1 MNKPKIIATFPLTTI
16 LIIVSFIAAL
26 LCTGC
31 SGSDNLAG
39 TAEEPNELAYQDQ
52 PISSS
57 KEPDAQI
64 SSSSERVK
72 NSSSS
77 SEKASSSSSSK
88 EPAKPK
94 SSSSVKD
101 NDRPDTS
108 SSAPASSSSSEK
120 PPQGIQPPDEN
131 DKSSS
136 SSVPSSSSF
145 KDPGD
150 GDTHSPPQS
159 STPENPLSLSDYI
172 AIFGLEDMPFDTT
185 VMASI
190 ATKEDTSSPQQP
202 PAAQTSEFDRI
213 GVHQFV
219 KQNIYALSDLFPI
232 AAKQYKELAAAIA
245 NDSAECGL
253 YLLNIRGSS
262 ENVGHLL
269 TKVTPDSMTVVD
281 IVAPNCMTNTNGKL
295 VRFLFSYCGDMSR
308 DPEIVRTSV
317 ISDVPMNKCPD
328 RLTGNEW
335 VK

>member
-1 MNKPKIIATFPLTTI
+1 MNKLKIFFA
-16 LIIVSFIAAL
+16 SFAMVL

-31 SGSDNLAG
+31 SESDKLAG

-52 PISSS
+52 ESSSSEKPDTLESSSS
-57 KEPDAQI
+57 KQVKS
-64 SSSSERVK
+64 SSSSER
-72 NSSSS
+72 
-77 SEKASSSSSSK
+77 EKSSSSSSK
-88 EPAKPK
+88 EPDKPK
-94 SSSSVKD
+94 SSSSSKA
-101 NDRPDTS
+101 PEKPGTS

-150 GDTHSPPQS
+150 GDTHTPPQS
-159 STPENPLSLSDYI
+159 STPENPPSLSDYI

-219 KQNIYALSDLFPI
+219 KQNIYALQDLFPI
-232 AAKQYKELAAAIA
+232 AAKQYKELATAIA

-269 TKVTPDSMTVVD
+269 TNVTPDSMTVVD

-295 VRFLFSYCGDMSR
+295 VRFLFSYCGDVNS

-317 ISDVPMNKCPD
+317 TSDVPTKQCPD
-328 RLTGNEW
+328 RLTGSEW

>member
-1 MNKPKIIATFPLTTI
+1 MKKLKIFFA
-16 LIIVSFIAAL
+16 SFAMVL
-26 LCTGC
+26 LCSGC
-31 SGSDNLAG
+31 SESDKLAG

-52 PISSS
+52 ESSSSEKPDTLESSSS
-57 KEPDAQI
+57 KQVKSS
-64 SSSSERVK
+64 SSSSERAK
-72 NSSSS
+72 
-77 SEKASSSSSSK
+77 SSSSSSL

-94 SSSSVKD
+94 SSSSSKD
-101 NDRPDTS
+101 DEKPATS
-108 SSAPASSSSSEK
+108 SSTPASSSSSEK

-150 GDTHSPPQS
+150 GDTHTPPQS
-159 STPENPLSLSDYI
+159 STPENPPSLSDYI
-172 AIFGLEDMPFDTT
+172 AIFGLEDKPFDTT

-219 KQNIYALSDLFPI
+219 KQNIYALQDLFPI
-232 AAKQYKELAAAIA
+232 AAKQYKELATAIA

-269 TKVTPDSMTVVD
+269 TNVTPDSMTVVD

-295 VRFLFSYCGDMSR
+295 VRFLFSYCGDVNS

-317 ISDVPMNKCPD
+317 TSDVPTKQCPD
-328 RLTGNEW
+328 RLTGSEW

>member
-1 MNKPKIIATFPLTTI
+1 MKKLKIFFA
-16 LIIVSFIAAL
+16 SFAMVL

-31 SGSDNLAG
+31 SESDKLAG

-52 PISSS
+52 ESSSSEKPDTLESSSS
-57 KEPDAQI
+57 KQVKS
-64 SSSSERVK
+64 SSSSER
-72 NSSSS
+72 
-77 SEKASSSSSSK
+77 EKSSSSSSK
-88 EPAKPK
+88 EPDKPK
-94 SSSSVKD
+94 SSSSSKA
-101 NDRPDTS
+101 PEKPETS
-108 SSAPASSSSSEK
+108 SSAPGSSSSSEK

-150 GDTHSPPQS
+150 GDTHTPPQS
-159 STPENPLSLSDYI
+159 STPENPPSLSDYI

-219 KQNIYALSDLFPI
+219 KQNIYALQDLFPI
-232 AAKQYKELAAAIA
+232 AAKQYKKLADAIA

-269 TKVTPDSMTVVD
+269 TNVTPDSMTVVD

-295 VRFLFSYCGDMSR
+295 VRFLFSYCGDVNS

-317 ISDVPMNKCPD
+317 TSAVPTKQCPD
-328 RLTGNEW
+328 RLTGSEW

>member
-1 MNKPKIIATFPLTTI
+1 MNKLKIFFA
-16 LIIVSFIAAL
+16 SFAMVL

-31 SGSDNLAG
+31 SESDKLAG

-52 PISSS
+52 ESSSS
-57 KEPDAQI
+57 KEPDTLI

-72 NSSSS
+72 SSSSS
-77 SEKASSSSSSK
+77 SEKTSSSSSSQ
-88 EPAKPK
+88 EPVKPK
-94 SSSSVKD
+94 SSSSVVD
-101 NDRPDTS
+101 NGKPGTS

-159 STPENPLSLSDYI
+159 STPENPPSLSDYI

-202 PAAQTSEFDRI
+202 PAAQTSEFDGI

-232 AAKQYKELAAAIA
+232 AAKQYKELVNAIA
-245 NDSAECGL
+245 SDSAECGL

-269 TKVTPDSMTVVD
+269 TNVTPDSMTVVD

-295 VRFLFSYCGDMSR
+295 VRFLFSYCGDVDR

-317 ISDVPMNKCPD
+317 TSDIPANRCPD
-328 RLTGNEW
+328 KLMGSEW

>member
-1 MNKPKIIATFPLTTI
+1 MNKLKIFFA
-16 LIIVSFIAAL
+16 SFAMVL

-31 SGSDNLAG
+31 SESDKLAG

-52 PISSS
+52 ESSSS
-57 KEPDAQI
+57 KEPDSLI
-64 SSSSERVK
+64 SSSSERIK
-72 NSSSS
+72 
-77 SEKASSSSSSK
+77 SSSSSSK
-88 EPAKPK
+88 GPAKPK
-94 SSSSVKD
+94 SSSSVVD
-101 NDRPDTS
+101 NDKTGTS
-108 SSAPASSSSSEK
+108 SSAPASCSSSEL
-120 PPQGIQPPDEN
+120 PPEGINPPDGN
-131 DKSSS
+131 DEGKSSS

-150 GDTHSPPQS
+150 GDTHTPPQS
-159 STPENPLSLSDYI
+159 STPDKPYTLSEYI

-185 VMASI
+185 VMASV

-202 PAAQTSEFDRI
+202 PAAQTTEFDGI

-219 KQNIYALSDLFPI
+219 KQNIYALNELFPV

-269 TKVTPDSMTVVD
+269 TKVTPGSMTVVD

-295 VRFLFSYCGDMSR
+295 VRFLFSYCGDVDR
-308 DPEIVRTSV
+308 DPEITRTSV
-317 ISDVPMNKCPD
+317 TSDVPMKQCPD
-328 RLTGNEW
+328 KLTGSEW

>member
-1 MNKPKIIATFPLTTI
+1 MNKLKIFFA
-16 LIIVSFIAAL
+16 SFAMVL

-31 SGSDNLAG
+31 SESDKLAG

-52 PISSS
+52 ESSSSEKPDTLESSSS
-57 KEPDAQI
+57 KQVKSS
-64 SSSSERVK
+64 SSSSERAK
-72 NSSSS
+72 
-77 SEKASSSSSSK
+77 SSSSSSQ

-94 SSSSVKD
+94 SSSSVVD
-101 NDRPDTS
+101 NDKPGTS

-150 GDTHSPPQS
+150 GDTHTPPQS
-159 STPENPLSLSDYI
+159 STPENPPSLSDYI

-219 KQNIYALSDLFPI
+219 KQNIYALQDLFPI
-232 AAKQYKELAAAIA
+232 AAKQYKELATAIA

-269 TKVTPDSMTVVD
+269 TNVTPDSMTVVD

-295 VRFLFSYCGDMSR
+295 VRFLFSYCGDVNS

-317 ISDVPMNKCPD
+317 TSDIPTKQCPD
-328 RLTGNEW
+328 RLTGSEW

>member
-16 LIIVSFIAAL
+16 LIIASFIAAL

-64 SSSSERVK
+64 SSSSERTK
-72 NSSSS
+72 
-77 SEKASSSSSSK
+77 KSSSSSSK

-94 SSSSVKD
+94 SSSSSKAPEK
-101 NDRPDTS
+101 PDTS

-150 GDTHSPPQS
+150 GDTHTPPQS
-159 STPENPLSLSDYI
+159 STPENPPSLSDYI

-190 ATKEDTSSPQQP
+190 ATKEETSSPQQP

-232 AAKQYKELAAAIA
+232 AAKQYKELATAIA

-269 TKVTPDSMTVVD
+269 TNVTPDSMTVVD
-281 IVAPNCMTNTNGKL
+281 IVAPNCVTNTNGKL
-295 VRFLFSYCGDMSR
+295 VRFLFSYCGDVNS

-317 ISDVPMNKCPD
+317 TSDVPTKQCPD
-328 RLTGNEW
+328 RLTGSEW

>member
-1 MNKPKIIATFPLTTI
+1 MKKLKIFFA
-16 LIIVSFIAAL
+16 SFAMVL
-26 LCTGC
+26 LCSGC
-31 SGSDNLAG
+31 SESDKLAG

-52 PISSS
+52 ESSSSEKPDTLESSSS
-57 KEPDAQI
+57 KQVKSS
-64 SSSSERVK
+64 SSSSERAK
-72 NSSSS
+72 
-77 SEKASSSSSSK
+77 SSSSSSL

-94 SSSSVKD
+94 SSSSVVD
-101 NDRPDTS
+101 NDKPGTS

-150 GDTHSPPQS
+150 GDTHTPPQS
-159 STPENPLSLSDYI
+159 STPENPPSLSDYI

-219 KQNIYALSDLFPI
+219 KQNIYALQDLFPI
-232 AAKQYKELAAAIA
+232 AAKQYKELATAIA

-269 TKVTPDSMTVVD
+269 TNVTPDSMTVVD

-295 VRFLFSYCGDMSR
+295 VRFLFSYCGDVNS

-317 ISDVPMNKCPD
+317 TSDVPTKQCPD
-328 RLTGNEW
+328 RLTGSEW

>member
-1 MNKPKIIATFPLTTI
+1 MKMLKPSIPFAF
-16 LIIVSFIAAL
+16 AAMITA
-26 LCTGC
+26 CFYIGC
-31 SGSDNLAG
+31 SDNSSLAG
-39 TAEEPNELAYQDQ
+39 TAEEPNEIAYQDQ
-52 PISSS
+52 VSSSS
-57 KEPDAQI
+57 KEPDTLI
-64 SSSSERVK
+64 PSSSERIR
-72 NSSSS
+72 
-77 SEKASSSSSSK
+77 SSSSSSK

-120 PPQGIQPPDEN
+120 PPQGIQPPDGDMPFDGN

-150 GDTHSPPQS
+150 GDTHTPPQS
-159 STPENPLSLSDYI
+159 STPDNPLSLSDYI
-172 AIFGLEDMPFDTT
+172 AIFGLEDMTFDTT

-202 PAAQTSEFDRI
+202 PAAQTTEFDRI

-219 KQNIYALSDLFPI
+219 KQNIYALNDLFPI

-281 IVAPNCMTNTNGKL
+281 IVAPNCTTNTNGKL
-295 VRFLFSYCGDMSR
+295 VRFLFSYCGDVDS

-317 ISDVPMNKCPD
+317 ISDVPMKQCPD

>member
-1 MNKPKIIATFPLTTI
+1 MKKLKIFFA
-16 LIIVSFIAAL
+16 SFAMVL
-26 LCTGC
+26 LCSGC
-31 SGSDNLAG
+31 SESDKLAG

-52 PISSS
+52 
-57 KEPDAQI
+57 E
-64 SSSSERVK
+64 SSSSEKPDTLESSSSKQVK
-72 NSSSS
+72 SSSSS
-77 SEKASSSSSSK
+77 SEKTSSSSSSQ
-88 EPAKPK
+88 EPVKPK
-94 SSSSVKD
+94 SSSSVVD
-101 NDRPDTS
+101 NDKPGTS
-108 SSAPASSSSSEK
+108 SSTPASSSSSEK

-150 GDTHSPPQS
+150 GDTHTPPQS
-159 STPENPLSLSDYI
+159 STPENPPSLSDYI

-219 KQNIYALSDLFPI
+219 KQNIYALQDLFPI
-232 AAKQYKELAAAIA
+232 AAKQYKELATAIA

-269 TKVTPDSMTVVD
+269 TNVTPDSMTVVD

-295 VRFLFSYCGDMSR
+295 VRFLFSYCGDVNS

-317 ISDVPMNKCPD
+317 TSDVPTKQCPD
-328 RLTGNEW
+328 RLTGSEW

>member
-1 MNKPKIIATFPLTTI
+1 MNKLKIFFA
-16 LIIVSFIAAL
+16 SFAMVL
-26 LCTGC
+26 LCMGC
-31 SGSDNLAG
+31 SESDKLAG

-52 PISSS
+52 VSSSS
-57 KEPDAQI
+57 KEPDTLI

-72 NSSSS
+72 SSSSS
-77 SEKASSSSSSK
+77 SEKTSSSSSSQ
-88 EPAKPK
+88 EPVKPK
-94 SSSSVKD
+94 SSSSVVD
-101 NDRPDTS
+101 NDKPGTS

-150 GDTHSPPQS
+150 GDTHTPPQS
-159 STPENPLSLSDYI
+159 STPENPPSLSDYI

-219 KQNIYALSDLFPI
+219 KQNIYALQDLFPI
-232 AAKQYKELAAAIA
+232 AAKQYKELATAIA

-269 TKVTPDSMTVVD
+269 TNVTPDSMTVVD

-295 VRFLFSYCGDMSR
+295 VRFLFSYCGDVNS

-317 ISDVPMNKCPD
+317 TSDVPTKQCPD
-328 RLTGNEW
+328 RLTGSEW

>member
-1 MNKPKIIATFPLTTI
+1 MKKLKIFFA
-16 LIIVSFIAAL
+16 SFAMVL

-31 SGSDNLAG
+31 SESDKLAG

-52 PISSS
+52 VSSSS
-57 KEPDAQI
+57 KESDTLI

-72 NSSSS
+72 SSSSS
-77 SEKASSSSSSK
+77 SEKTSSSSSSQ
-88 EPAKPK
+88 EPVKPK
-94 SSSSVKD
+94 SSSSSKA
-101 NDRPDTS
+101 PEKPGTS

-150 GDTHSPPQS
+150 GDTHTPPQS
-159 STPENPLSLSDYI
+159 STPENPPSLSDYI

-202 PAAQTSEFDRI
+202 PAAQASEFDGI

-219 KQNIYALSDLFPI
+219 KQNIYALQDLFPI
-232 AAKQYKELAAAIA
+232 AAKQYKELATAIA

-269 TKVTPDSMTVVD
+269 TNVTPDSMTVVD

-295 VRFLFSYCGDMSR
+295 VRFLFSYCGDVNS

-317 ISDVPMNKCPD
+317 TSDVRTKQCPD
-328 RLTGNEW
+328 RLTGSEW

>member
-1 MNKPKIIATFPLTTI
+1 MNKLKIFFA
-16 LIIVSFIAAL
+16 SFAMVL

-31 SGSDNLAG
+31 SESDKLAG

-52 PISSS
+52 VSSSS
-57 KEPDAQI
+57 KEPDTLI

-72 NSSSS
+72 SSSSS
-77 SEKASSSSSSK
+77 SEKTSSSSSSQ
-88 EPAKPK
+88 EPVKPK
-94 SSSSVKD
+94 SSSSVVD
-101 NDRPDTS
+101 NDKPGTS

-150 GDTHSPPQS
+150 GDTHTPPQS
-159 STPENPLSLSDYI
+159 STPENPPSLSDYI

-219 KQNIYALSDLFPI
+219 KLNIYALQDLFPI
-232 AAKQYKELAAAIA
+232 AAKQYKELATAIA

-269 TKVTPDSMTVVD
+269 TNVTPDSMTVVD

-295 VRFLFSYCGDMSR
+295 VRFLFSYCGDVNS

-317 ISDVPMNKCPD
+317 TSDVPTKQCPD

>member
-1 MNKPKIIATFPLTTI
+1 MNKLKIFFA
-16 LIIVSFIAAL
+16 SFAMVL

-31 SGSDNLAG
+31 SESDKLAG

-52 PISSS
+52 VSSSS
-57 KEPDAQI
+57 KEPDTLI

-72 NSSSS
+72 SSSSS
-77 SEKASSSSSSK
+77 SEKTSSSSSSQ
-88 EPAKPK
+88 EPVKPK
-94 SSSSVKD
+94 SSSSVVD
-101 NDRPDTS
+101 NDKPGTS

-150 GDTHSPPQS
+150 GDTHTPPQS
-159 STPENPLSLSDYI
+159 STPENPPSLSDYI

-219 KQNIYALSDLFPI
+219 KQNIYALQDLFPI
-232 AAKQYKELAAAIA
+232 AAKQYKELATAIA

-253 YLLNIRGSS
+253 YLLNIRGSD
-262 ENVGHLL
+262 ETAGHLL
-269 TKVTPDSMTVVD
+269 TGVSADTMTVVD
-281 IVAPNCMTNTNGKL
+281 IVAPNCQKNTSGKL
-295 VRFLFSYCGDMSR
+295 VRFLFSYCGDVDR
-308 DPEIVRTSV
+308 DPVIKRTSV
-317 ISDVPMNKCPD
+317 TSDIPASRCPD
-328 RLTGNEW
+328 KLMGSEW

>member
-1 MNKPKIIATFPLTTI
+1 MNKPKIIATFPLTAI
-16 LIIVSFIAAL
+16 LIIASFVAAL

-31 SGSDNLAG
+31 SDSENLAG
-39 TAEEPNELAYQDQ
+39 TAEEPNELAYQEQED
-52 PISSS
+52 SSS
-57 KEPDAQI
+57 SEQI
-64 SSSSERVK
+64 KSSSSSSERTK
-72 NSSSS
+72 
-77 SEKASSSSSSK
+77 KSSSSSSK

-94 SSSSVKD
+94 SSSSSKAPEK
-101 NDRPDTS
+101 PDTS

-150 GDTHSPPQS
+150 GDTQSPPTQ
-159 STPENPLSLSDYI
+159 STPKQPTLSDYI
-172 AIFGLEDMPFDTT
+172 ALFDLEDMPFDTT

-190 ATKEDTSSPQQP
+190 ATKEDSSTPQQP
-202 PAAQTSEFDRI
+202 PAAQATEFDGI

-219 KQNIYALSDLFPI
+219 KQNIYALNELFPI
-232 AAKQYKELAAAIA
+232 AAKQYKKLADAIK

-253 YLLNIRGSS
+253 YLLNIRGSN
-262 ENVGHLL
+262 ETAGHLL
-269 TKVTPDSMTVVD
+269 TNVTPDSMTVVD

-295 VRFLFSYCGDMSR
+295 VRFLFSYCGDVNS

-317 ISDVPMNKCPD
+317 TSDVPTKQCPD
-328 RLTGNEW
+328 RLTGSEW

>member
-1 MNKPKIIATFPLTTI
+1 MNKLKIFFA
-16 LIIVSFIAAL
+16 SFAMVL

-31 SGSDNLAG
+31 SESDKLAG

-52 PISSS
+52 VSSSS
-57 KEPDAQI
+57 KEPDTLI

-72 NSSSS
+72 SSSSS
-77 SEKASSSSSSK
+77 SEKTSSSSSSQ
-88 EPAKPK
+88 EPVKPK
-94 SSSSVKD
+94 SSSSVVD
-101 NDRPDTS
+101 NDKPDTS

-150 GDTHSPPQS
+150 GDTHTPPQS
-159 STPENPLSLSDYI
+159 STPENPPSLSDYI

-219 KQNIYALSDLFPI
+219 KQNIYALQDLFPI
-232 AAKQYKELAAAIA
+232 AAKQYKELATAIA

-269 TKVTPDSMTVVD
+269 TNVTPDSMTVVD

-295 VRFLFSYCGDMSR
+295 VRFLFSYCGDVNS

-317 ISDVPMNKCPD
+317 TSDVPTKQCPD
-328 RLTGNEW
+328 RLTGSEW

>member
-1 MNKPKIIATFPLTTI
+1 MNKPKIIATFPLTAI
-16 LIIVSFIAAL
+16 LIIASFIAAL

-64 SSSSERVK
+64 SSSSERTK
-72 NSSSS
+72 
-77 SEKASSSSSSK
+77 KSSSSSSK

-101 NDRPDTS
+101 NDRPGTS

-150 GDTHSPPQS
+150 GDSHTPPQS

-232 AAKQYKELAAAIA
+232 AAKQYKELATAIA

-269 TKVTPDSMTVVD
+269 TNVTPDSMTVVD
-281 IVAPNCMTNTNGKL
+281 IVAPNCVTNTNGKL
-295 VRFLFSYCGDMSR
+295 VRFLFSYCGDVNS

-317 ISDVPMNKCPD
+317 TSDVPTKQCPD
-328 RLTGNEW
+328 RLTGSEW

>member
-1 MNKPKIIATFPLTTI
+1 MNKLKIFFA
-16 LIIVSFIAAL
+16 SFAMVL

-31 SGSDNLAG
+31 SESDKLAG

-52 PISSS
+52 VSSSS
-57 KEPDAQI
+57 KEPDTLI

-72 NSSSS
+72 SSSSS
-77 SEKASSSSSSK
+77 SEKTSSSSSSQ
-88 EPAKPK
+88 EPVKPK
-94 SSSSVKD
+94 SSSSVVD
-101 NDRPDTS
+101 NDKPGTS

-159 STPENPLSLSDYI
+159 STPENPPSLSDYI

-219 KQNIYALSDLFPI
+219 KQNIYALQDLFPI
-232 AAKQYKELAAAIA
+232 AAKQYKELATAIA

-269 TKVTPDSMTVVD
+269 TNVTPDSMTVVD

-295 VRFLFSYCGDMSR
+295 VRFLFSYCGDVNS

-317 ISDVPMNKCPD
+317 TSDVPTKQCPD
-328 RLTGNEW
+328 RLTGSEW

>member
-1 MNKPKIIATFPLTTI
+1 MNKLKIFFA
-16 LIIVSFIAAL
+16 SFAMVL

-31 SGSDNLAG
+31 SESDKLAG

-52 PISSS
+52 VSSSS
-57 KEPDAQI
+57 KEPDTLI

-72 NSSSS
+72 SSSSS
-77 SEKASSSSSSK
+77 SEKTSSSSSSQ
-88 EPAKPK
+88 EPVKPK
-94 SSSSVKD
+94 SSSSVVD
-101 NDRPDTS
+101 NDKPGTS

-150 GDTHSPPQS
+150 GDTHTPPQS
-159 STPENPLSLSDYI
+159 STPENPPSLSDYI

-202 PAAQTSEFDRI
+202 PAAQTTEFDGI

-219 KQNIYALSDLFPI
+219 KQNIYALNELFPV

-295 VRFLFSYCGDMSR
+295 VRFLFSYCGDVNH

-317 ISDVPMNKCPD
+317 TSDVSTKQCPD
-328 RLTGNEW
+328 RLMGNEW

>member
-1 MNKPKIIATFPLTTI
+1 MKKLKIFFA
-16 LIIVSFIAAL
+16 SFAMVL
-26 LCTGC
+26 LCSGC
-31 SGSDNLAG
+31 SESDKLAG

-52 PISSS
+52 PLSSSEKPDTLESSSS
-57 KEPDAQI
+57 KQVKSS
-64 SSSSERVK
+64 SSSSERAK
-72 NSSSS
+72 
-77 SEKASSSSSSK
+77 SSSSSSQ
-88 EPAKPK
+88 EPVKPK
-94 SSSSVKD
+94 SSSSVVD
-101 NDRPDTS
+101 NDKPGTS

-150 GDTHSPPQS
+150 GNTHTPPQS
-159 STPENPLSLSDYI
+159 STPENPPSLSDYI

-219 KQNIYALSDLFPI
+219 KQNIYALQDLFPI
-232 AAKQYKELAAAIA
+232 AAKQYKELATAIA

-269 TKVTPDSMTVVD
+269 TNVTPDSMTVVD

-295 VRFLFSYCGDMSR
+295 VRFLFSYCGDVNS

-317 ISDVPMNKCPD
+317 TSDVPTKQCPD
-328 RLTGNEW
+328 RLTGSEW

>member
-1 MNKPKIIATFPLTTI
+1 MKMLKPSIPFAF
-16 LIIVSFIAAL
+16 AAMITA
-26 LCTGC
+26 CFYIGC
-31 SGSDNLAG
+31 SDNSSLAG
-39 TAEEPNELAYQDQ
+39 TAEEPNEIAYQDQ
-52 PISSS
+52 VSSSS
-57 KEPDAQI
+57 KEPDTLI
-64 SSSSERVK
+64 SSSSERIR
-72 NSSSS
+72 SSSS
-77 SEKASSSSSSK
+77 SNK

-159 STPENPLSLSDYI
+159 STPDNPLSLSDYI

-190 ATKEDTSSPQQP
+190 ASKEDTSSPQQP

-245 NDSAECGL
+245 NDSAKCGL

-281 IVAPNCMTNTNGKL
+281 IVAPNCVTNTNGKL
-295 VRFLFSYCGDMSR
+295 VRFLFSYCGDVNSN
-308 DPEIVRTSV
+308 PEIVRTSV
-317 ISDVPMNKCPD
+317 TSDVPMKQCPD
-328 RLTGNEW
+328 KLTGNEW

>member
-1 MNKPKIIATFPLTTI
+1 MNKLKIFFA
-16 LIIVSFIAAL
+16 SFAMVL

-31 SGSDNLAG
+31 SESDKLAG

-52 PISSS
+52 VSSSS
-57 KEPDAQI
+57 KEPDTLI

-72 NSSSS
+72 SSSSS
-77 SEKASSSSSSK
+77 SEKTSSSSSSQ
-88 EPAKPK
+88 EPVKPK
-94 SSSSVKD
+94 SSSSVVD
-101 NDRPDTS
+101 NDKPGTS

-150 GDTHSPPQS
+150 GDTHTPPLS
-159 STPENPLSLSDYI
+159 STPENPPSLSDYI

-219 KQNIYALSDLFPI
+219 KQNIYALQDLFPI
-232 AAKQYKELAAAIA
+232 AAKQYKELATAI
-245 NDSAECGL
+245 AECGL

-269 TKVTPDSMTVVD
+269 TNVTPDSMTVVD

-295 VRFLFSYCGDMSR
+295 VRFLFSYCGDVNS

-317 ISDVPMNKCPD
+317 TSDVPTKQCPD
-328 RLTGNEW
+328 RLTGSEW

>member
-1 MNKPKIIATFPLTTI
+1 MNKPKTIATFPLTAF
-16 LIIVSFIAAL
+16 LIIASFVAAL
-26 LCTGC
+26 LCAGC
-31 SGSDNLAG
+31 SDSDNLAG
-39 TAEEPNELAYQDQ
+39 TAEEPNELAYQEQED
-52 PISSS
+52 SSS
-57 KEPDAQI
+57 SEQI
-64 SSSSERVK
+64 KSSSSSSERTK
-72 NSSSS
+72 
-77 SEKASSSSSSK
+77 KSSSSSSK

-94 SSSSVKD
+94 SSSSVVD
-101 NDRPDTS
+101 NDKPGTS

-150 GDTHSPPQS
+150 GDTHTPPQS
-159 STPENPLSLSDYI
+159 STPENPPSLSDYI

-219 KQNIYALSDLFPI
+219 KQNIYALQDLFPI
-232 AAKQYKELAAAIA
+232 AAKQYKELATAIA

-281 IVAPNCMTNTNGKL
+281 IVAPNCTTNTNGKL
-295 VRFLFSYCGDMSR
+295 VRFLFSYCGDVDS

-317 ISDVPMNKCPD
+317 ISDVPMKQCPD

>member
-1 MNKPKIIATFPLTTI
+1 MNKLKILFA
-16 LIIVSFIAAL
+16 SFAMVL

-31 SGSDNLAG
+31 SESDKLAG

-52 PISSS
+52 VSSSSEKPDTLESSSS
-57 KEPDAQI
+57 KQVKSS
-64 SSSSERVK
+64 SSSSERAK
-72 NSSSS
+72 
-77 SEKASSSSSSK
+77 SSSSSSL

-94 SSSSVKD
+94 SSSSVVD
-101 NDRPDTS
+101 NDKPGTS

-159 STPENPLSLSDYI
+159 STPENPPSLSDYI

-219 KQNIYALSDLFPI
+219 KQNIFALQDLFPI
-232 AAKQYKELAAAIA
+232 AAKQYKELATAIA

-269 TKVTPDSMTVVD
+269 TNVTPDSMTVVD

-295 VRFLFSYCGDMSR
+295 VRFLFSYCGDVNS

-317 ISDVPMNKCPD
+317 TSDVPTKQCPD
-328 RLTGNEW
+328 RLTGSEW

>member
-1 MNKPKIIATFPLTTI
+1 MNKLKILFA
-16 LIIVSFIAAL
+16 SFAMVL

-31 SGSDNLAG
+31 SESDKLAG

-52 PISSS
+52 PLSSSEKPDTLESSSS
-57 KEPDAQI
+57 KQVKSS
-64 SSSSERVK
+64 SSSSERAK
-72 NSSSS
+72 
-77 SEKASSSSSSK
+77 SSSSSSL

-94 SSSSVKD
+94 SSSSVVD
-101 NDRPDTS
+101 NDKPGTS

-159 STPENPLSLSDYI
+159 STPENPPSLSDYI

-219 KQNIYALSDLFPI
+219 KQNIFALQDLFPI
-232 AAKQYKELAAAIA
+232 AAKQYKELATAIA

-317 ISDVPMNKCPD
+317 TSDVPTKQCPD
-328 RLTGNEW
+328 RLTGSEW

>member
-1 MNKPKIIATFPLTTI
+1 MNKPKTIATFPLTAF
-16 LIIVSFIAAL
+16 LIIASFVAAL
-26 LCTGC
+26 LCAGC
-31 SGSDNLAG
+31 SDSDNLAG
-39 TAEEPNELAYQDQ
+39 TAEEPNELAYQEQED
-52 PISSS
+52 SSS
-57 KEPDAQI
+57 SEQI
-64 SSSSERVK
+64 KSSSSSSERTK
-72 NSSSS
+72 
-77 SEKASSSSSSK
+77 KSSSSSSK

-94 SSSSVKD
+94 SSSSVVD
-101 NDRPDTS
+101 NDKPGTS

-150 GDTHSPPQS
+150 GDTHTPPQS
-159 STPENPLSLSDYI
+159 STPENPPSLSDYI

-219 KQNIYALSDLFPI
+219 KQNIYALQDLFPI
-232 AAKQYKELAAAIA
+232 AAKQYKELATAIA

-253 YLLNIRGSS
+253 YLLNIHGSS

-269 TKVTPDSMTVVD
+269 TNVTPDSMTVVD

-295 VRFLFSYCGDMSR
+295 VRFLFSYCGDVNS

-317 ISDVPMNKCPD
+317 TSDVPTKQCPD
-328 RLTGNEW
+328 RLTGSEW

>member
-1 MNKPKIIATFPLTTI
+1 MKKLKIFFA
-16 LIIVSFIAAL
+16 SFAMVL
-26 LCTGC
+26 LCSGC
-31 SGSDNLAG
+31 SESDKLAG

-52 PISSS
+52 VSSSS
-57 KEPDAQI
+57 KEPDTLI

-72 NSSSS
+72 SSSSS
-77 SEKASSSSSSK
+77 SEKTSSSSSSQ
-88 EPAKPK
+88 EPVKPK
-94 SSSSVKD
+94 SSSSVVD
-101 NDRPDTS
+101 NDKPGTS

-150 GDTHSPPQS
+150 GDTHTPPQS
-159 STPENPLSLSDYI
+159 STPENPPSLSDYI

-219 KQNIYALSDLFPI
+219 KQNIYALQDLFPI
-232 AAKQYKELAAAIA
+232 AAKQYKELATAIA

-262 ENVGHLL
+262 KNVGHLL
-269 TKVTPDSMTVVD
+269 TNVTPDSMTVVD

-295 VRFLFSYCGDMSR
+295 VRFLFSYCGDVNS

-317 ISDVPMNKCPD
+317 TSDVPTKQCPD
-328 RLTGNEW
+328 RLTGSEW